1 MISPQ
6 IKKLF
11 LSAFLII
18 ATTFILQAQTKTV
31 RFFKDKYLNK
41 EVAESKANYKQII
54 YKNLDET
61 ITVEVIEINNDK
73 TIRSSTFKGDEP
85 FGVWISEYEKT
96 KFDYNFN
103 INYSEA
109 LCNDCYKDS
118 LVIDFF
124 ENNDSIYYKAPVL
137 STGEKNIYEFLA
149 EKINYPAYAKENNI
163 QGQLYLSFI
172 IDESA
177 NISDI
182 RINKGVHILLDKET
196 VRVLRSMKFSN
207 PCLLNN
213 KPIKVQF
220 KLPFIYR
227 LDN

>member
-1 MISPQ
+1 MISPKF
-6 IKKLF
+6 KKIF
-11 LSAFLII
+11 LLAFSII
-18 ATTFILQAQTKTV
+18 APYFILQAQTKTE

-41 EVAESKANYKQII
+41 EVAENKANYKQII

-61 ITVEVIEINNDK
+61 ITIEVIEIDNDK
-73 TIRSSTFKGDEP
+73 TIKSSTFKGIEP
-85 FGVWISEYEKT
+85 FGIWISEYEKT
-96 KFDYNFN
+96 NFDYNFN
-103 INYSEA
+103 INYSDA

-118 LVIDFF
+118 LVKDFF
-124 ENNDSIYYKAPVL
+124 ENNDTINYKAPVL
-137 STGEKNIYEFLA
+137 SSGEKNIYEFLA

-172 IDESA
+172 MDESA

-182 RINKGVHILLDKET
+182 RINKGVHIILDKET

-213 KPIKVQF
+213 KPIKMQF